1 MSCASIRQALEEIVK
16 IGVADGKVTDTAI
29 SSLQMRRIAKKAL
42 LDEQIKKSTF
52 CRCGKR

>member
-42 LDEQIKKSTF
+42 LDEQIKKSTC